1 LLEAKAK
8 LVRLAL
14 PEAVVVV
21 VLADIPVLVAQVVTV
36 LAQAALVPVAQV
48 VEVVEIVQDFNQQ
61 VAVAVLDYLD

>member
-14 PEAVVVV
+14 PEAVVEV

-48 VEVVEIVQDFNQQ
+48 AVVVEIVQDFNQQ